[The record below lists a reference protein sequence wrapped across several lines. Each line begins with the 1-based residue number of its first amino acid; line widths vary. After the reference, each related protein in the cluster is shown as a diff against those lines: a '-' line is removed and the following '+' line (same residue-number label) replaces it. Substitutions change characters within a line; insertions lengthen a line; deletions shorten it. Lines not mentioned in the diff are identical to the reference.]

1 MNEHLLALWMGA
13 IQGTCCSLE
22 CRECHVITGS
32 DKCPNHYGANKK
44 EIYEF
49 IQRVT
54 ELIRN
59 TPDNKIEISAED
71 LIGLMLEAVQ

>member
-13 IQGTCCSLE
+13 IQGTCCNLP
-22 CRECHVITGS
+22 CAECHVITGS
-32 DKCPNHYGANKK
+32 DKCPNHYCAERK
-44 EIYEF
+44 EVYDF

-54 ELIRN
+54 ELIKN
-59 TPDNKIEISAED
+59 TSENRIEISAED